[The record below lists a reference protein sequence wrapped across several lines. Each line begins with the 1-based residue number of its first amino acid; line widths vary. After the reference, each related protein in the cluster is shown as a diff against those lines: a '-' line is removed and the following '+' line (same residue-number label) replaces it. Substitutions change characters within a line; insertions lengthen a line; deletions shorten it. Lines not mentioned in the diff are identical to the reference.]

1 MCYVV
6 YSKPVW
12 KDGTTAILVLVI
24 NETMYI
30 ANIGDSQVR
39 TLFLCLVLES
49 IEHKT
54 VDFLYFLKDFSQKGM
69 YFKLIQAKKKK

>member
-1 MCYVV
+1 MCVI

-39 TLFLCLVLES
+39 TLPLCLVLES

-54 VDFLYFLKDFSQKGM
+54 VDFSQKGM
-69 YFKLIQAKKKK
+69 HFKLIQAKKKK

>member
-1 MCYVV
+1 MWCVV

-39 TLFLCLVLES
+39 TLFLCLVIES

-54 VDFLYFLKDFSQKGM
+54 VDFSQKGM
-69 YFKLIQAKKKK
+69 YFKLIQAKKK